1 MTMCFNKEPGAA
13 EVEVSVLMS
22 ASAVVYIYQLCTS
35 GGVKPV
41 SG

>member
-22 ASAVVYIYQLCTS
+22 ASAVDVYLS
-35 GGVKPV
+35 GGGKPV
-41 SG
+41 LS